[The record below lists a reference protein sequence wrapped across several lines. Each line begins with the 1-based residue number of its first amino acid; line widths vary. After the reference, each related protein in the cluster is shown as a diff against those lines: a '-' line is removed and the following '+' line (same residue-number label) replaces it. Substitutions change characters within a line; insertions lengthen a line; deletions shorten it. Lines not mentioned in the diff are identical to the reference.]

1 MTLGFPCMACIA
13 VCYLLTGLLFMKKK
27 SQPKHHNLQ
36 KLSQIKSYSAIY
48 EINSKENSA
57 FPLH

>member
-1 MTLGFPCMACIA
+1 MACIA